1 MSDEKTYKV
10 QQVAVTPSRGTIYRH
25 LGKDVKA

>member
-10 QQVAVTPSRGTIYRH
+10 QQIAVTPSGGTVYRH
-25 LGKDVKA
+25 LGKDVRA